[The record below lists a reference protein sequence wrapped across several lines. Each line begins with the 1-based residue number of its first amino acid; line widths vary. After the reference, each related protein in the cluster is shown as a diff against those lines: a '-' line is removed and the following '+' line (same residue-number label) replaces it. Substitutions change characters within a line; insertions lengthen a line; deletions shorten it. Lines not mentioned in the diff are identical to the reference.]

1 MQGRLLL
8 TKQITESNEQ
18 IDISIIPQGIYLTKI
33 TNQKTSSNYK
43 LIISR

>member
-8 TKQITESNEQ
+8 TKQITDKNQE
-18 IDISIIPQGIYLTKI
+18 IYISFIPKGIYLVKI
-33 TNQKTSSNYK
+33 TNQKTSKNYK